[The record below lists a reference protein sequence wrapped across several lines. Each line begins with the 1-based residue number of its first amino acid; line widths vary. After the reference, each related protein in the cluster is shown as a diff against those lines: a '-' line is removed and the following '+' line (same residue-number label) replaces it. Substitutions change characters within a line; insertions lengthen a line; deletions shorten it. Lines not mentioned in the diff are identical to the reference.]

1 MDSSVIVGAKTPT
14 VANLASK
21 CFWNMLV
28 AFPVIGVAV
37 AGRSRLLDS
46 FVYDSD
52 GLSFSWRIALLSNE
66 RMPVAL
72 QPLARFSSISNPLKR
87 A

>member
-1 MDSSVIVGAKTPT
+1 
-14 VANLASK
+14 
-21 CFWNMLV
+21 MLI

-52 GLSFSWRIALLSNE
+52 GLRFSWRIALLSNG

-72 QPLARFSSISNPLKR
+72 QPLARFSGVYLPSTISVVVTEKISVSMSPISTNIS
-87 A
+87 